1 VSAIGHFT
9 FVLHSHLPHVQPHR
23 YYGATWFY
31 DILAETYLPLLNTLH
46 DLKHDGV
53 PYRLA
58 IGFSP
63 ILLEQL
69 ADPAHLEHFD
79 QYLQEKIR
87 FAEHDLAHFGEKSP
101 DTHLHFLAGW
111 YKSWYEGLRESFNK
125 RFSRNIIGGYT
136 HLAEAGFVELMTSAT
151 THAYLPLLDNKGIQ
165 AQISYAKKI
174 HQRHFGSAPIGIWLP
189 ECAYKPSMEKILAD
203 NGFKYFF
210 TEAHPITG
218 GQPIGV
224 ASGDVLGLYG
234 EVKRRYMTPPMVQ
247 IPMRKQIKTLLPYWV
262 ENEAHKSSGV
272 AVIGRDNRTGQQ
284 VWSNDWGYPG
294 DFDYRELRKKSGSG
308 GLRYWRVTGAKVD
321 LIHKDFYHPE
331 WASYKVDQHAEH
343 FVHIVG
349 DTLRQFYN
357 ESNEIGLVAST
368 FPTDL
373 FGYRWFE
380 GIQWLGKVIRH
391 LATNPEIQMLTPS
404 AYLAQYPPKI
414 TVSLPESSW
423 GYGGGHFLWSNA
435 ETAWMWRMLNQTESR
450 MIALA
455 NEYSAPT
462 ETQKQTLNRMAR
474 QLMQLQTSDW
484 LFHVTIMQER
494 EYSIARFYEF
504 YEHFNRLA
512 ESLSK
517 DVSLPLSA
525 DEAYGL
531 ADIDYRL
538 YAD

>member
-1 VSAIGHFT
+1 MSAIGHFT

-79 QYLQEKIR
+79 HYLQEKIR
-87 FAEHDLAHFGEKSP
+87 FAEHDLAYFGEKSP
-101 DTHLHFLAGW
+101 DTHLYFLAGW
-111 YKSWYEGLRESFNK
+111 YKSWYEGLRESFNR
-125 RFSRNIIGGYT
+125 RFSRDIVGGYA

-165 AQISYAKKI
+165 AQINYAKKV

-247 IPMRKQIKTLLPYWV
+247 IPIRKQIRTLLPYWV
-262 ENEAHKSSGV
+262 ENDAHKSSGV

-357 ESNEIGLVAST
+357 ESNEIGLIAST

-391 LATNPEIQMLTPS
+391 LATNPEIQMLTPN
-404 AYLAQYPPKI
+404 AYLAQYPPKA
-414 TVSLPESSW
+414 TLSLPESSW